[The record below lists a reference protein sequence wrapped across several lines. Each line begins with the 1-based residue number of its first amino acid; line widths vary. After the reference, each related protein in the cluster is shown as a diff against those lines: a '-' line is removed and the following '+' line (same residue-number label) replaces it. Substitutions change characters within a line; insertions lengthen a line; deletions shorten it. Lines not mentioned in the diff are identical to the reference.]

1 MSVVSLPSSSRLSV
15 SAPLLLLAGLLSLLV
30 ACAPESR
37 AERLESE
44 ALKPRPPAVGGPRY
58 GGHLR
63 VGHSLEPTSLD
74 AILGRSGA
82 DAYFWRQIFDQLV
95 DADQQLHPRPETSLA
110 TSWEIATDPD
120 SITFHLREGVVFHD
134 GTPFNAHTVKTNIE
148 RILDPATVATPRA
161 SLAVIEGVEVI
172 DEYTVRFDLA
182 GPWGAGFGM
191 LADRGGVMSS
201 PAAIESLG
209 ADYGWSP
216 SGTGPFRVKE
226 VITGT
231 LVHFVRNE
239 DYWGRDEHGNQLP
252 YLDEVTVRVIRDET
266 VRAAALRTG
275 EIDVTYLPYKDVA
288 TFERDERVRIE
299 TMPGGG
305 IALTLVFNVDKPP
318 LDDVNVRLAIAHAVD
333 PTVINRAIFFGRAIE
348 ADAGMWP
355 VGAWVH
361 EPDAERPYYDVDKAR
376 RYLEKAGRESGLEFT
391 AVTHHNPLLVS
402 SAEVVRAMLKK
413 IGIHMDI
420 DVLSSG
426 PATERFNHGQ
436 EYPMF
441 ITSWSRYPEPDWM
454 ASLAYKSDGYYNPG
468 NVLRPDVDEL
478 VELGASLYDNEARK
492 QVYIELNRTVLG
504 EAWFTPLLY
513 GVTFAAAPGRVRNLD
528 QLMGWDGKMNFATIW
543 LEE

>member
-1 MSVVSLPSSSRLSV
+1 MSVVPLSSPLREIVSGSVVLLSV
-15 SAPLLLLAGLLSLLV
+15 LLTAVVG
-30 ACAPESR
+30 CAPESR
-37 AERLESE
+37 ADRLE
-44 ALKPRPPAVGGPRY
+44 AGAAAPRPPAVGGPRY

-74 AILGRSGA
+74 AVLGRSGA
-82 DAYFWRQIFDQLV
+82 DAYFWRQLFDQLV
-95 DADQQLHPRPETSLA
+95 DADPQLAPRPETSLA

-120 SITFHLREGVVFHD
+120 SITFQLREGVVFHD
-134 GTPFNAHTVKTNIE
+134 GTPFNAEAVKVNIK
-148 RILDPATVATPRA
+148 RILDPETVATPRA
-161 SLAVIEGVEVI
+161 SLAVIEAVEVI

-182 GPWGAGFGM
+182 RPWGAGFGM

-201 PAAIESLG
+201 PTAVEALG
-209 ADYGWSP
+209 PDYGWNP
-216 SGTGPFRVKE
+216 SGTGPFKLKE

-231 LVHFVRNE
+231 LVHLVRNE

-252 YLDEVTVRVIRDET
+252 YLDEVTIRVIRDET

-275 EIDVTYLPYKDVA
+275 EIDVTYLPYKDVS
-288 TFERDERVRIE
+288 TFERDERFQLE
-299 TMPGGG
+299 TMPGGA
-305 IALTLVFNVDKPP
+305 IALTLVFNVNKPP

-333 PTVINRAIFFGRAIE
+333 PTVINRAIFFDRAIE

-355 VGAWVH
+355 VGSWVH
-361 EPDAERPYYDVDKAR
+361 EPDDERPYYDLDKAR
-376 RYLEKAGRESGLEFT
+376 RYLAKAGREDGLEFT

-402 SAEVVRAMLKK
+402 SAEVVRALLKK
-413 IGIHMDI
+413 IGIVMNI

-441 ITSWSRYPEPDWM
+441 VTSWSRYPEPDWM

-468 NVLRPDVDEL
+468 NVLRRDVDAL
-478 VELGASLYDNEARK
+478 VELGASLYDTEARK
-492 QVYIELNRTVLG
+492 QVYTEINRTVLG

-513 GVTFAAAPGRVRNLD
+513 GVNYAAAPRRVRNLD
-528 QLMGWDGKMNFATIW
+528 QLMGWDGKMNFVNIW
-543 LEE
+543 LED